1 VPRGGAAVRYL
12 VLAGVLAILLWGGG
26 SLLRLMGE
34 LSFVSSSGRDDW
46 RSVFEALAASFLR
59 TSTAVLLGA
68 AWTLPAG
75 ILIGLSPRWSSRLQP
90 MIQVLASFPAPM
102 LFPLV
107 TIFLAR
113 MRVDFNVG
121 CTLLML

>member
-1 VPRGGAAVRYL
+1 
-12 VLAGVLAILLWGGG
+12 
-26 SLLRLMGE
+26 MGE

-46 RSVFEALAASFLR
+46 RGVFEALGASFLR

-107 TIFLAR
+107 LVAS
-113 MRVDFNVG
+113 VVP
-121 CTLLML
+121 